1 MRTGEKVSAALA
13 AAAGI
18 CSAGLARSAVRE
30 VPGTG
35 VYSVGLKVV
44 RELLKNSESSLQAS
58 FGSFQVSALALSFPL
73 QRSWGCFPEVDFV
86 TLQDPGANG
95 GKNGGG
101 CSLLVAPATSMC
113 QSNKQQ
119 AVYCGTS
126 SPRPPQACE
135 GFQHREQQPVWGS
148 PRRTHRKVSLHF
160 PCL

>member
-95 GKNGGG
+95 GKNGGVFSSG
-101 CSLLVAPATSMC
+101 GTGDLDVSV
-113 QSNKQQ
+113 QQ
-119 AVYCGTS
+119 AAGCVL
-126 SPRPPQACE
+126 RD
-135 GFQHREQQPVWGS
+135 
-148 PRRTHRKVSLHF
+148 K
-160 PCL
+160 